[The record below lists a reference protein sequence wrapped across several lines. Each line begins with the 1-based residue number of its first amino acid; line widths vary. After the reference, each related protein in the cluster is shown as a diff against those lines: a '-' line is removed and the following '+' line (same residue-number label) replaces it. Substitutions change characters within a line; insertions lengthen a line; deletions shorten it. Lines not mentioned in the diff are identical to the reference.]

1 MPDKIR
7 ETATTPLERPNHP
20 QNYPAP
26 DGRTAWIEL
35 TAFQR
40 DCLEAVTRLERTHIP
55 AREPAIIDELERAYP
70 NVTRTRLDPN
80 LHVLVGHGLL
90 EKRRRLEAHRYVYPL
105 TDDGRALLIQRA
117 ERLAVACEIGAT
129 DSDAVDSSARG
140 TGENG

>member
-1 MPDKIR
+1 MPDKNPRYR
-7 ETATTPLERPNHP
+7 EYTARATEPP
-20 QNYPAP
+20 QIYPAP

-90 EKRRRLEAHRYVYPL
+90 EKRRLEAHRYVYPL
-105 TDDGRALLIQRA
+105 TDDGLALLIQRA

>member
-1 MPDKIR
+1 MPDKNPR
-7 ETATTPLERPNHP
+7 NRDHPARATEPP

-90 EKRRRLEAHRYVYPL
+90 EKRRLEAHRYVYPL

-117 ERLAVACEIGAT
+117 ERLAVACEIGAP

>member
-1 MPDKIR
+1 MSDDDSR
-7 ETATTPLERPNHP
+7 DL
-20 QNYPAP
+20 QNPARADASLP
-26 DGRTAWIEL
+26 SHLTRNGRRAWVEL

-90 EKRRRLEAHRYVYPL
+90 EKRRLEAHRYVYPL

-117 ERLAVACEIGAT
+117 ERLAVACEIGAP

>member
-1 MPDKIR
+1 MPDKNPR
-7 ETATTPLERPNHP
+7 NRDYTARATEPP

-90 EKRRRLEAHRYVYPL
+90 EKRRLEAHRYVYPL

-117 ERLAVACEIGAT
+117 ERLAVACEIGAP